1 MSDLSSSWRTSVPEL
16 VSSSGSESS
25 DSDEEYTEDRS
36 TKVFTEDNGLD
47 TEFEHLLDLFHD
59 PDLDL
64 FHNRNLIL
72 KEHMKQTQD
81 EEETGADTNVQE
93 MEEESSDES
102 ESEDEEREA
111 AKKATSTIRAPVM
124 SAPPVQPP
132 PIQAPTPGNVVV
144 RKYDPKAIATVKKR
158 EEDQFLVSPI
168 TGERIP
174 ANKVAE
180 HMKVGLL
187 DPRWVEER
195 DKHITAKAT
204 EDVVFAPGQA
214 IEASLKGLAER
225 RTDIFGVGEEA
236 AQETHIG
243 QKMGEEDVMREKMDK
258 VTWDGHSS
266 SAEAAARAARAN
278 ISLDDQIAE
287 IHRQKGLIPE
297 PETKTKTVVV
307 VPPQMP
313 QQSQP
318 MMHPVVV
325 GVPVR
330 PAMMVPPPMQQKMQR
345 QQQMQQQQ
353 QQREQQHRDQQQ
365 QQQRQQAQD
374 EPPTKR
380 QRTEDKL
387 IPEGEFMARNL
398 SPVSFKVTVP
408 VMEDKAEWSCSGQT
422 LTLSLHLHDTVASIK
437 TRIQEEVSI
446 KLHLFELI
454 KLHSLLK
461 LLYIKLGGH
470 AAREAESPAQEH
482 LLQGCQHSSLLQ
494 RHSRH
499 SHQSLSHGEGG
510 GRMKGKVFCI
520 HLY

>member
-1 MSDLSSSWRTSVPEL
+1 MRKLVDESVETPKVLEQVNYRVAWL
-16 VSSSGSESS
+16 QHQEAARRRQEEAAEKERVNYAQIDWHNFVVVETVDYQQWEVGNFPPPTNPSEVGARVLIQRRQEEGGPPAPSKRDS
-25 DSDEEYTEDRS
+25 DS
-36 TKVFTEDNGLD
+36 
-47 TEFEHLLDLFHD
+47 
-59 PDLDL
+59 
-64 FHNRNLIL
+64 
-72 KEHMKQTQD
+72 
-81 EEETGADTNVQE
+81 EEETGADTNVQD

-144 RKYDPKAIATVKKR
+144 RKYDPKAVATVKKR

-278 ISLDDQIAE
+278 ISLDDQIAQ

-297 PETKTKTVVV
+297 PETKTVVV

-330 PAMMVPPPMQQKMQR
+330 PAMMVPAPMQQQMQQMQL
-345 QQQMQQQQ
+345 QQQMQQQHQQQQQQQQ
-353 QQREQQHRDQQQ
+353 QQREQQQRDQQQQQQQQQMQQQQQ

-380 QRTEDKL
+380 QRTEDNL

-437 TRIQEEVSI
+437 TRIHEEVGI
-446 KLHLFELI
+446 KLH
-454 KLHSLLK
+454 
-461 LLYIKLGGH
+461 
-470 AAREAESPAQEH
+470 
-482 LLQGCQHSSLLQ
+482 
-494 RHSRH
+494 
-499 SHQSLSHGEGG
+499 
-510 GRMKGKVFCI
+510 
-520 HLY
+520 